1 MKFHQQKRRRRHIKN
16 SATATRDEL
25 FVHRRIMEE
34 SEEILLNSVANSGV
48 PIPPGVSSVLDLTP
62 ATLFSICS
70 HAIRLIDHSHMPSF
84 PTSLPEVSM
93 ADRVKICTELASA
106 FKILGFMGDLSF
118 HKFLYPTEEDLY
130 KLVRFLVG
138 RLSESSDAR
147 IAALVEEDKMGGVT
161 KDNVGNKGEHL
172 EKEEVLEG
180 LKDIKL
186 KTQRPESSYMMSED
200 DFIQRSDEFDLNL
213 QNITGVGVK
222 ETAAKDLDFSQ
233 GDSVKEELS
242 AKSSELQYL
251 EEEFEL
257 LKAAAEMIFD
267 DQHNIQFYIEQ
278 LNDQTET
285 KRQKLAE
292 LESLWESIRK
302 PLEEKKGNLE
312 QSLRALNPEAH
323 EKLTKVKEI
332 EFEAEGVL
340 AEIKEREEELSKLS
354 ADLEKQPKLASR
366 RSYIQ
371 RIEEITKNSRKQD
384 IDIERILKDTR
395 DLQLESNS
403 IQDRLNRTYAVVD
416 ETIFREAKKD
426 PVARQAYRLLTNIH
440 ESFEQI
446 AEDIIITD
454 RTQRS
459 VADYEAKLATTT
471 SRRLNVDKLQADL
484 EAIRKENDL
493 LEQHLR
499 DI

>member
-1 MKFHQQKRRRRHIKN
+1 
-16 SATATRDEL
+16 
-25 FVHRRIMEE
+25 MEE

-62 ATLFSICS
+62 STLFSICS
-70 HAIRLIDHSHMPSF
+70 HAIRLIDRSHSLSF
-84 PTSLPEVSM
+84 PTSLPEDSM

-106 FKILGFMGDLSF
+106 FKNLGFMGDLSF

-130 KLVRFLVG
+130 KVVRFLVG
-138 RLSESSDAR
+138 RLSESEAP
-147 IAALVEEDKMGGVT
+147 IAVLVEEDKIGGVS
-161 KDNVGNKGEHL
+161 KDNAGNKGGPL
-172 EKEEVLEG
+172 EKEEVLKG
-180 LKDIKL
+180 LKDVKL
-186 KTQRPESSYMMSED
+186 KTQRPESSRMMSED
-200 DFIQRSDEFDLNL
+200 DIIQRSDEFDLNL
-213 QNITGVGVK
+213 QNGTGVVVK

-233 GDSVKEELS
+233 GDTVKEELS
-242 AKSSELQYL
+242 AKLSELQHL

-267 DQHNIQFYIEQ
+267 DQHAIQFYIEQ
-278 LNDQTET
+278 LADQTET

-292 LESLWESIRK
+292 LESLWETIRK

-312 QSLRALNPEAH
+312 QSLQALNPEAH
-323 EKLTKVKEI
+323 ENLTKVKEI
-332 EFEAEGVL
+332 EFEAEVVL

-446 AEDIIITD
+446 AEGILATD
-454 RTQRS
+454 RTRRS

-484 EAIRKENDL
+484 VAIRKENDL
-493 LEQHLR
+493 LEQRLR

>member
-1 MKFHQQKRRRRHIKN
+1 
-16 SATATRDEL
+16 
-25 FVHRRIMEE
+25 MEE

-48 PIPPGVSSVLDLTP
+48 PIPTGVSSVLDLTP

-70 HAIRLIDHSHMPSF
+70 HAIRLIDHSHTLSF

-118 HKFLYPTEEDLY
+118 HKFLYPTEEDLH

-138 RLSESSDAR
+138 RLSESSEAR
-147 IAALVEEDKMGGVT
+147 IAALVEEDKLGGVS
-161 KDNVGNKGEHL
+161 KNNVGNKGEPL
-172 EKEEVLEG
+172 EKEEVLKG

-186 KTQRPESSYMMSED
+186 KTQRPLSSYMMSED

-213 QNITGVGVK
+213 QNVTGVGVK

-233 GDSVKEELS
+233 GDSVKELS
-242 AKSSELQYL
+242 AKSSDLQHL

-267 DQHNIQFYIEQ
+267 DQHTIQFYIEQ

-332 EFEAEGVL
+332 EFEVEGVL

-403 IQDRLNRTYAVVD
+403 IQDRLTRTYAVVD

-426 PVARQAYRLLTNIH
+426 SVARQAYRLLTNIH

-446 AEDIIITD
+446 AEDIINTD
-454 RTQRS
+454 RTRRS

-471 SRRLNVDKLQADL
+471 SRRLNVDKLQVDL

-493 LEQHLR
+493 LERHLR

>member
-1 MKFHQQKRRRRHIKN
+1 
-16 SATATRDEL
+16 
-25 FVHRRIMEE
+25 MED

-48 PIPPGVSSVLDLTP
+48 PIPAGVSSVLDLTP
-62 ATLFSICS
+62 PTLFSICS
-70 HAIRLIDHSHMPSF
+70 HALRLIDSNHTPSL
-84 PTSLPEVSM
+84 PTSMPEDSM

-106 FKILGFMGDLSF
+106 FKNLGFMGDLSF

-138 RLSESSDAR
+138 RLSESSGAR
-147 IAALVEEDKMGGVT
+147 IAVLGEEDKIGGIS
-161 KDNVGNKGEHL
+161 KDSVRNKGEPL
-172 EKEEVLEG
+172 EKEEFLKGLED
-180 LKDIKL
+180 LKL
-186 KTQRPESSYMMSED
+186 KTQVPESSSMKSED
-200 DFIQRSDEFDLNL
+200 NFIQRSNESDLTL
-213 QNITGVGVK
+213 QNGTSIRVEESGAK
-222 ETAAKDLDFSQ
+222 EPDSSQ
-233 GDSVKEELS
+233 GDSGKEELS
-242 AKSSELQYL
+242 AKSSELKHL
-251 EEEFEL
+251 EEELEL

-267 DQHNIQFYIEQ
+267 DQHPIQFYIEQ
-278 LNDQTET
+278 LNDQTEA
-285 KRQKLAE
+285 KRQKLTE
-292 LESLWESIRK
+292 LESQWESIRK

-332 EFEAEGVL
+332 EIATEGVL

-384 IDIERILKDTR
+384 IDIQRILKDTR
-395 DLQLESNS
+395 DLQLESNT

-426 PVARQAYRLLTNIH
+426 PVARQAYRILTIIH
-440 ESFEQI
+440 ESFEEI
-446 AEDIIITD
+446 AESILATD

-459 VADYEAKLATTT
+459 VADYEAKLATTN
-471 SRRLNVDKLQADL
+471 SRRLNVDKVQADL
-484 EAIRKENDL
+484 DAIKIENDL
-493 LEQHLR
+493 LERRLH

>member
-1 MKFHQQKRRRRHIKN
+1 
-16 SATATRDEL
+16 
-25 FVHRRIMEE
+25 MED

-62 ATLFSICS
+62 PTLFSICS
-70 HAIRLIDHSHMPSF
+70 HALRLIDSNHTPSL
-84 PTSLPEVSM
+84 PTSMPEDSM

-106 FKILGFMGDLSF
+106 FKNLGFMGDLSF

-138 RLSESSDAR
+138 RLSESSEAR
-147 IAALVEEDKMGGVT
+147 IAALGGEDKIGGIS
-161 KDNVGNKGEHL
+161 KDIVGNKGEPL
-172 EKEEVLEG
+172 EKEEVLKG

-186 KTQRPESSYMMSED
+186 KTQLPEYSSMKSED
-200 DFIQRSDEFDLNL
+200 DFTQRSNESDLTL
-213 QNITGVGVK
+213 QNGTRVRVEESGAK
-222 ETAAKDLDFSQ
+222 EPDSSQ
-233 GDSVKEELS
+233 GSGKEELS
-242 AKSSELQYL
+242 AKSAELNNL
-251 EEEFEL
+251 EEELEL
-257 LKAAAEMIFD
+257 LKAAAEMIYD
-267 DQHNIQFYIEQ
+267 DQHPIQFYIEQ
-278 LNDQTET
+278 LNDQTEA
-285 KRQKLAE
+285 KRQKLME
-292 LESLWESIRK
+292 LESQWESIRK

-312 QSLRALNPEAH
+312 QSLRAVNPEAH

-332 EFEAEGVL
+332 EIETEGVL
-340 AEIKEREEELSKLS
+340 AETKEREEELSKLS

-384 IDIERILKDTR
+384 IDIQRILKDTR
-395 DLQLESNS
+395 DLQLESNT

-426 PVARQAYRLLTNIH
+426 PVARQAYRILTIIH
-440 ESFEQI
+440 ESFEEI
-446 AEDIIITD
+446 AESILATD

-459 VADYEAKLATTT
+459 VADYEAKIATTN
-471 SRRLNVDKLQADL
+471 SRLLNVDKVQADL
-484 EAIRKENDL
+484 DAIKIENDL
-493 LEQHLR
+493 LERRLH